1 MLSTLVS
8 FSHTPPT
15 HTART
20 CSKINDSRK
29 TTSFLTEFA
38 GKCVHTEERGGF
50 KIFRQVLVIL
60 SRVRVFGESTLAIFG
75 ALTAQHV
82 GVK

>member
-1 MLSTLVS
+1 MFIQKKEAV
-8 FSHTPPT
+8 
-15 HTART
+15 
-20 CSKINDSRK
+20 
-29 TTSFLTEFA
+29 
-38 GKCVHTEERGGF
+38 F

>member
-1 MLSTLVS
+1 M
-8 FSHTPPT
+8 
-15 HTART
+15 
-20 CSKINDSRK
+20 
-29 TTSFLTEFA
+29 TEFA
-38 GKCVHTEERGGF
+38 GKECNLFASGSSGKTELCSTISRFIQKKEAVF
-50 KIFRQVLVIL
+50 KLFTQVLVIL